1 MKGIKWFFAEFLVVV
16 TGVLVAFALN
26 SWWMDVKD
34 RNKEETYLKQVLQDI
49 DSSIQLME
57 GAVKFEVA
65 ASYAASQLLRVAYSD
80 SIPSERELNIHAL
93 RCMNFEP
100 GSLLQSTLL
109 SLINSGDLQ
118 LISDDSTRIE
128 LTVLSGELADY
139 ETMRKTITTEML
151 IPAFKEL
158 SSSISPMDINLGML
172 DKEDYAVALSDSLVP
187 LPEMEHFKKP
197 QPTDWEALC
206 RDDEFLDRLTF
217 MYIAHINLQRVHQG
231 ALDQLMKSKAKIESL
246 LNQDD

>member
-26 SWWMDVKD
+26 SWWMDVKE

-49 DSSIQLME
+49 ESSIQLME
-57 GAVKFEVA
+57 GAVEFEV
-65 ASYAASQLLRVAYSD
+65 STSHAASQLLEVAYSD
-80 SIPSERELNIHAL
+80 SIPSSTDLNIHAL

-118 LISDDSTRIE
+118 LISEDSIRIE
-128 LTVLSGELADY
+128 LTALSGELADY
-139 ETMRKTITTEML
+139 ETMRKTITSEML

-158 SSSISPMDINLGML
+158 SSSISPMDINLSML
-172 DKEDYAVALSDSLVP
+172 NKEDYAVASSDSLVP
-187 LPEMEHFKKP
+187 LPEVEHFKKP
-197 QPTDWEALC
+197 QPTDWEILYS
-206 RDDEFLDRLTF
+206 DDEFLDRLTF
-217 MYIAHINLQRVHQG
+217 MYIAHLNLRRVHQG
-231 ALDQLMKSKAKIESL
+231 ALDQLIESKSKIEAL
-246 LNQDD
+246 FNPDD